1 MREWRSIIGKIE
13 TTKSNKERLEGGG
26 RKCNYGELEEELV
39 LWIHGMRSKMLHVSR
54 KMIMFKAKKM
64 MDEKKHR
71 SCNSTFIRC
80 KQGGWGEKFMKRHG
94 FSLRRKTT
102 TAQKDPSLL
111 VDRLV
116 AFGVHVRRLQKVY
129 SYAESAIVAM
139 DETPV
144 WSDMISNT
152 TVEIT
157 GSKDVP
163 MKSTGHEKVRVLCL
177 SGGEIGRYRMQAI
190 YCFCRCQKR
199 IEITE
204 RRVSEKV
211 LNFVGEK

>member
-1 MREWRSIIGKIE
+1 MR
-13 TTKSNKERLEGGG
+13 
-26 RKCNYGELEEELV
+26 
-39 LWIHGMRSKMLHVSR
+39 
-54 KMIMFKAKKM
+54 
-64 MDEKKHR
+64 
-71 SCNSTFIRC
+71 
-80 KQGGWGEKFMKRHG
+80 RHG

-116 AFGVHVRRLQKVY
+116 AFIVHVRRLQKVY
-129 SYAESAIVAM
+129 YYAESAIVAM

-163 MKSTGHEKVRVLCL
+163 MKSTDHEKVRVSVCL
-177 SGGEIGRYRMQAI
+177 AAKLDSTKCKPFIVFAGAKRELKSLNDEYRKKCYVTGSPNGWMNEELTLRWCDEALGQ
-190 YCFCRCQKR
+190 FSFQRCLLVWDSFEAHMTNAVKNK
-199 IEITE
+199 
-204 RRVSEKV
+204 VSQSK
-211 LNFVGEK
+211 N